1 MVATRQQKE
10 NEERIINPTLKRKK
24 SIKNITISGH
34 NILLLDQSQ
43 VARTLITITKKREK
57 KSSVVSL
64 YCISLPFIILPKK
77 NQNIRK
83 ERGVTLQYR
92 INMHCKCGTMA
103 SMLTCHFNQSIYT
116 NMYKKN
122 MPQLNKNPLKH
133 YSSHFQQYHLAK
145 KGTET
150 LYQTVQQ

>member
-57 KSSVVSL
+57 KAPSS
-64 YCISLPFIILPKK
+64 PFI
-77 NQNIRK
+77 
-83 ERGVTLQYR
+83 
-92 INMHCKCGTMA
+92 A
-103 SMLTCHFNQSIYT
+103 
-116 NMYKKN
+116 
-122 MPQLNKNPLKH
+122 
-133 YSSHFQQYHLAK
+133 LAY
-145 KGTET
+145 
-150 LYQTVQQ
+150 LS